1 MYVKINRRRDI
12 AYLLFCEDDME
23 KTYGLDKIH
32 DGLFEIMVAVADL
45 CDKHGIQYFLDSG
58 TLLGA
63 VRHKDFIPWDDDVD
77 LTMTRD
83 NFERFC
89 EVAHELSA
97 PFKFVLP
104 NEYGGYFF
112 DFVARIINTEF
123 PLREET
129 EADRAYNCYQNRLAV
144 DIFIVD
150 NAPDS
155 DAKFKW
161 MVLRQKMLYGYAMA
175 HRYEKTKQ
183 KHGFVE
189 SAQILVLGTL
199 GKMQSLSRIFKKQQ
213 KLSAKYRGKET
224 ERYCLSNTIMKE
236 IHLSYPKRCIASSVQ
251 LPIRDRMF
259 SAPVGYDEILTNMY
273 GDYMTPPPAD
283 ERAPIHASVQS
294 EE

>member
-1 MYVKINRRRDI
+1 MSRRQDT
-12 AYLLFCEDDME
+12 AYHLFCEDGME
-23 KTYGLDKIH
+23 KTYGLEKIH
-32 DGLFEIMVAVADL
+32 DGLFEIMVALDEL
-45 CDKHGIQYFLDSG
+45 CEKHNIQYFLDSG

-89 EVAHELSA
+89 EVAHELQA
-97 PFKFVLP
+97 PFKFVMP

-129 EADRAYNCYQNRLAV
+129 DADRAYNSYQNRLAV
-144 DIFIVD
+144 DIFIID

-175 HRYEKTKQ
+175 HRFEKAKQ

-189 SAQILVLGTL
+189 SAQIFVLGTL
-199 GKMQSLSRIFKKQQ
+199 GKLQTLSKIFKKQQ
-213 KLSAKYRGKET
+213 KLSAKYREVKT

-236 IHLSYPKRCIASSVQ
+236 IHLSYPKRCIEGAVK

-259 SAPVGYDEILTNMY
+259 SAPSGYEEILTNMY
-273 GDYMTPPPAD
+273 GDYMTPPPEAD
-283 ERAPIHASVQS
+283 RAPMHAEVS
-294 EE
+294 E

>member
-1 MYVKINRRRDI
+1 
-12 AYLLFCEDDME
+12 ME
-23 KTYGLDKIH
+23 KTYGLEKIH

-45 CDKHGIQYFLDSG
+45 CEKYDIQYFLDSG

-89 EVAHELSA
+89 KVAHELPE

-112 DFVARIINTEF
+112 DFVSRIINTEF

-129 EADRAYNCYQNRLAV
+129 DADRAYNSYQNRLAV
-144 DIFIVD
+144 DIFIID

-175 HRYEKTKQ
+175 HRFEKTKQ
-183 KHGFVE
+183 KHGFIE

-199 GKMQSLSRIFKKQQ
+199 GRLQSLEKIFKKQT
-213 KLSAKYRGKET
+213 KLSAKYRGAET

-236 IHLSYPKRCIASSVQ
+236 IHLSYPKRCIVSSVQ
-251 LPIRDRMF
+251 LPIRDRTF
-259 SAPVGYDEILTNMY
+259 SCPVGYDEILTNMY
-273 GDYMTPPPAD
+273 GDYMTPPPAA
-283 ERAPIHASVQS
+283 ERAPIHASVT
-294 EE
+294 EEE

>member
-1 MYVKINRRRDI
+1 MSRRQDT
-12 AYLLFCEDDME
+12 AYHLFCEDGME
-23 KTYGLDKIH
+23 KTYGLEKIH
-32 DGLFEIMVAVADL
+32 DGLFEIMVALDEL
-45 CDKHGIQYFLDSG
+45 CEKHNIQYFLDSG

-89 EVAHELSA
+89 EVAHELQA
-97 PFKFVLP
+97 PFKFVMP

-129 EADRAYNCYQNRLAV
+129 DADRAYNSYQNRLAV
-144 DIFIVD
+144 DIFIID

-175 HRYEKTKQ
+175 HRFEKTKQ

-189 SAQILVLGTL
+189 SAQIFVLGTL
-199 GKMQSLSRIFKKQQ
+199 GKLQTLSKIFKKQQ
-213 KLSAKYRGKET
+213 KLSAKYREVKT

-236 IHLSYPKRCIASSVQ
+236 IHLSYPKRCIEGAVK

-259 SAPVGYDEILTNMY
+259 SAPSGYEEILTNMY
-273 GDYMTPPPAD
+273 GDYMTPPPEAD
-283 ERAPIHASVQS
+283 RAPMHAEVS
-294 EE
+294 E

>member
-1 MYVKINRRRDI
+1 MSRRQDT
-12 AYLLFCEDDME
+12 AYHLFCEDGME
-23 KTYGLDKIH
+23 KTYGLEKIH
-32 DGLFEIMVAVADL
+32 DGLFEIMVALDEL
-45 CDKHGIQYFLDSG
+45 CEKHNIQYFLDSG

-89 EVAHELSA
+89 EVAHELQA
-97 PFKFVLP
+97 PFKFVMP

-129 EADRAYNCYQNRLAV
+129 DADRAYNSYQNRLAV
-144 DIFIVD
+144 DIFIID

-175 HRYEKTKQ
+175 HRFEKTKQ

-189 SAQILVLGTL
+189 SAQIFVLGTL
-199 GKMQSLSRIFKKQQ
+199 GKLQTLSKIFKKQQ
-213 KLSAKYRGKET
+213 KLSAKYREVKT

-236 IHLSYPKRCIASSVQ
+236 IHLSYPKRCIEGAVK

-259 SAPVGYDEILTNMY
+259 SAPSGYEEILTNMY
-273 GDYMTPPPAD
+273 GDYMTPPPEAD
-283 ERAPIHASVQS
+283 RAPMHAEVT
-294 EE
+294 E

>member
-1 MYVKINRRRDI
+1 
-12 AYLLFCEDDME
+12 ME
-23 KTYGLDKIH
+23 KTYGLEKIH
-32 DGLFEIMVAVADL
+32 DGLFEIMVAVAEL
-45 CDKHGIQYFLDSG
+45 CEKHDIQYFLDSG

-89 EVAHELSA
+89 QVAHELSA

-129 EADRAYNCYQNRLAV
+129 DADRAYNCYQNRLAV
-144 DIFIVD
+144 DIFIID
-150 NAPDS
+150 NAPNS
-155 DAKFKW
+155 NAKFKW

-175 HRYEKTKQ
+175 HRFEKTKQ
-183 KHGFVE
+183 KHGLVE

-199 GKMQSLSRIFKKQQ
+199 GKLQSLSRIFKKQQ
-213 KLSAKYRGKET
+213 KLSAKYRNKDT

-251 LPIRDRMF
+251 LPIRDRTF
-259 SAPVGYDEILTNMY
+259 SCPVGYDEILTNMY

-283 ERAPIHASVQS
+283 DRAPIHASVQT

>member
-1 MYVKINRRRDI
+1 MSRRQDT
-12 AYLLFCEDDME
+12 AYHLFCEDDME
-23 KTYGLDKIH
+23 KTYGLEKIH
-32 DGLFEIMVAVADL
+32 DGLFEIMVALDEL
-45 CDKHGIQYFLDSG
+45 CEKHNIQYFLDSG

-89 EVAHELSA
+89 EVAHELQA
-97 PFKFVLP
+97 PFKFVMP

-129 EADRAYNCYQNRLAV
+129 DADRAYNSYQNRLAV
-144 DIFIVD
+144 DIFIID

-175 HRYEKTKQ
+175 HRFEKTKQ

-189 SAQILVLGTL
+189 SAQIFVLGTL
-199 GKMQSLSRIFKKQQ
+199 GKLQTLSKIFKKQQ
-213 KLSAKYRGKET
+213 KLSAKYREVKT

-236 IHLSYPKRCIASSVQ
+236 IHLSYPKRCIEGAVK

-259 SAPVGYDEILTNMY
+259 SAPSGYEEILTNMY
-273 GDYMTPPPAD
+273 GDYMTPPPEAD
-283 ERAPIHASVQS
+283 RAPMHAEVT
-294 EE
+294 E

>member
-1 MYVKINRRRDI
+1 MSRRQDT
-12 AYLLFCEDDME
+12 AYHLFCEDGME
-23 KTYGLDKIH
+23 KTYGLEKIH
-32 DGLFEIMVAVADL
+32 DGLFEIMVALDEL
-45 CDKHGIQYFLDSG
+45 CEKHNIQYFLDSG

-89 EVAHELSA
+89 EVAHELQA
-97 PFKFVLP
+97 PFKFVMP

-129 EADRAYNCYQNRLAV
+129 DADRAYNSYQNRLAV
-144 DIFIVD
+144 DIFIID

-175 HRYEKTKQ
+175 HRFEKTKQ

-189 SAQILVLGTL
+189 SAQIFVLGTL
-199 GKMQSLSRIFKKQQ
+199 GKLQTLSKIFKKQQ
-213 KLSAKYRGKET
+213 KLSAKYREVKT

-236 IHLSYPKRCIASSVQ
+236 IHLSYPKRCIEGAVK

-259 SAPVGYDEILTNMY
+259 SAPSGYEEILTNMY
-273 GDYMTPPPAD
+273 GDYMTPPK
-283 ERAPIHASVQS
+283 
-294 EE
+294 EEDRRPMHI

>member
-1 MYVKINRRRDI
+1 MSRRQDT
-12 AYLLFCEDDME
+12 AYHLFCEDDME
-23 KTYGLDKIH
+23 KTYGLEKIH
-32 DGLFEIMVAVADL
+32 DGLFEIMVALDEL
-45 CDKHGIQYFLDSG
+45 CEKHNIQYFLDSG

-89 EVAHELSA
+89 EVAHELQA
-97 PFKFVLP
+97 PFKFVMP

-129 EADRAYNCYQNRLAV
+129 DADRAYNSYQNRLAV
-144 DIFIVD
+144 DIFIID

-175 HRYEKTKQ
+175 HRFEKTKQ

-189 SAQILVLGTL
+189 SAQIFVLGTL
-199 GKMQSLSRIFKKQQ
+199 GKLQTLSKIFKKQQ
-213 KLSAKYRGKET
+213 KLSAKYREVKT

-236 IHLSYPKRCIASSVQ
+236 IHLSYPKRCIEGAVK

-259 SAPVGYDEILTNMY
+259 SAPSGYEEILTNMY
-273 GDYMTPPPAD
+273 GDYMTPPPEAD
-283 ERAPIHASVQS
+283 RAPMHAEVS
-294 EE
+294 E